1 MIAAI
6 RQPTWTVRT
15 AFYADQ
21 KGVTVAELWLSIQG
35 YTVNIMAFVM
45 LVLYICI
52 YVYLQVQS
60 SNSLLDKSDA
70 RVRAERSLLTQ
81 VVEVNS
87 KSSVLMPYT
96 QRV

>member
-1 MIAAI
+1 
-6 RQPTWTVRT
+6 
-15 AFYADQ
+15 
-21 KGVTVAELWLSIQG
+21 
-35 YTVNIMAFVM
+35 MAFVM
-45 LVLYICI
+45 LVLYICV